1 MLFRSA
7 GGSDDLANLTTLCA
21 AHHQRC
27 VYGGVIRISGRAPE
41 GLVFEM
47 PLGRFRS
54 GDSRAPCADYEAA
67 GATCG
72 PRSSLPGSAPVG
84 SPSSNVTSPRLIV

>member
-1 MLFRSA
+1 VLFRSA

-27 VYGGVIRISGRAPE
+27 VHAGLIRIRGRAPE

-54 GDSRAPCADYEAA
+54 GDLRV
-67 GATCG
+67 
-72 PRSSLPGSAPVG
+72 L
-84 SPSSNVTSPRLIV
+84 